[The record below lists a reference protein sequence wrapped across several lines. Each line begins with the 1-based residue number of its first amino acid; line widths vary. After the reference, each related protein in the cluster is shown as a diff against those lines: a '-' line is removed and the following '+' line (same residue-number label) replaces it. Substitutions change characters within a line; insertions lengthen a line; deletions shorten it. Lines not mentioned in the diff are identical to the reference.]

1 MPAIDPAS
9 LLSSAGCYNCFG
21 PLTTTQLMRLAL
33 LRDIV
38 LAGNPNAMTD
48 PQSLMTQANCFSC
61 FSNASMGDLME
72 LALLAQIV
80 QNGSTGGGGGGS
92 GFVSGLFTLSQVQWV
107 VPHGLLAVPS
117 NVQVV
122 LHCTSNDAASGWVTG
137 QEADIF
143 DFSAPGDGIPNFSVT
158 RDATNITVASD
169 NQPVGNEGSIVFS
182 GIVGNNPVSVT
193 SFNNFRLKVYAKL

>member
-80 QNGSTGGGGGGS
+80 QNGSTGGGGGAVNQIIAGT
-92 GFVSGLFTLSQVQWV
+92 GIGVS
-107 VPHGLLAVPS
+107 
-117 NVQVV
+117 
-122 LHCTSNDAASGWVTG
+122 
-137 QEADIF
+137 
-143 DFSAPGDGIPNFSVT
+143 
-158 RDATNITVASD
+158 
-169 NQPVGNEGSIVFS
+169 PVGGTGNVTITATGGSAG
-182 GIVGNNPVSVT
+182 GIVGTGAPNGSVVGSVGQNYT
-193 SFNNFRLKVYAKL
+193 DSAAQTFWIKETGNATNTGWVQFI

>member
-1 MPAIDPAS
+1 MPSTDPAS

-48 PQSLMTQANCFSC
+48 PQSLMSQANCFSC

-80 QNGSTGGGGGGS
+80 QNGSTGGGGGVTSIIAGTNVTIS
-92 GFVSGLFTLSQVQWV
+92 PVGGT
-107 VPHGLLAVPS
+107 GAVTI
-117 NVQVV
+117 N
-122 LHCTSNDAASGWVTG
+122 ASGG
-137 QEADIF
+137 
-143 DFSAPGDGIPNFSVT
+143 GSV
-158 RDATNITVASD
+158 
-169 NQPVGNEGSIVFS
+169 
-182 GIVGNNPVSVT
+182 GIVGTGAPNGAVVGSIGQNYTDTAAQTFWIKETGNATNTGWVQ
-193 SFNNFRLKVYAKL
+193 FI